1 MEENKVFDYSYNI
14 DDIISSWKEVNSTK
28 EANKDIIM
36 KEFICMVLKYEVF
49 PIINIDLKDY
59 DQLRILITKKD
70 YNKYGELTE
79 VVFYE
84 NLYDLVEMRKIVNI
98 EHVKFEDFTIG
109 TDY

>member
-1 MEENKVFDYSYNI
+1 MEENKVFEYSYNI

-28 EANKDIIM
+28 ESNKDVIM

-59 DQLRILITKKD
+59 DRLRILITKKD

-98 EHVKFEDFTIG
+98 EHVNFENFIIE

>member
-28 EANKDIIM
+28 EVNKDKIM

-70 YNKYGELTE
+70 YNKYGKLSE

-84 NLYDLVEMRKIVNI
+84 NLYDLVEMRKIVDI
-98 EHVKFEDFTIG
+98 EHVNFENFTIK
-109 TDY
+109 TDQ

>member
-14 DDIISSWKEVNSTK
+14 DDIISSWEEVNSTK
-28 EANKDIIM
+28 EAKKDKIM

-59 DQLRILITKKD
+59 DQLRIRITKKD
-70 YNKYGELTE
+70 YNKYGKLSE

-84 NLYDLVEMRKIVNI
+84 NLYDLVEMRKIVDI
-98 EHVKFEDFTIG
+98 EHVNFENFTIK
-109 TDY
+109 TD

>member
-14 DDIISSWKEVNSTK
+14 DDIISSWEEVNSTK
-28 EANKDIIM
+28 EQNKDVIM

-59 DQLRILITKKD
+59 DKLRIRITKKD

-84 NLYDLVEMRKIVNI
+84 KLYDLVEMRKIVNI
-98 EHVKFEDFTIG
+98 EHVNFEDFII
-109 TDY
+109 

>member
-28 EANKDIIM
+28 EVNKDKIM

-70 YNKYGELTE
+70 YNKYGKLSE

-84 NLYDLVEMRKIVNI
+84 NLYDLVEMRKIVDI
-98 EHVKFEDFTIG
+98 EHVNFENFTIK
-109 TDY
+109 TD